1 MVAIF
6 SVLVSIVAAG
16 IAVWASFESHRAN
29 TRADAANRLA
39 EQANT
44 LAKESN
50 DHAAK
55 ANTISSQALEL
66 AERNAP
72 APLSELTEVDKDKH
86 KWAFKNNSGREI
98 ELLSISA
105 LPAEAERL
113 VKKVKPLPQILE
125 NGDQVALVIQGVW
138 GLNVEALI
146 IEWRFVGEV
155 DSQQT
160 RRNLS

>member
-66 AERNAP
+66 AKRNAP
-72 APLSELTEVDKDKH
+72 APLSELIKIDKND
-86 KWAFKNNSGREI
+86 WAFKNNSGREI
-98 ELLSISA
+98 KLLSISA
-105 LPAEAERL
+105 LPDEAERL
-113 VKKVKPLPQILE
+113 IRVKPLPKILE
-125 NGDQVALVIQGVW
+125 NGDQFTLTVTDVWELKAETLVI
-138 GLNVEALI
+138 
-146 IEWRFVGEV
+146 EWCFVSDDDEPV
-155 DSQQT
+155 QRT
-160 RRNLS
+160 HRNLY